1 MTIPRIRKTKI
12 EALTKEIYD
21 ILKTCTTVEEL
32 KEKYSQ
38 VKLNFSELDEE
49 AVKIINAY
57 TSSLKKSI
65 EVREKD
71 AQKKKKAA

>member
-1 MTIPRIRKTKI
+1 M
-12 EALTKEIYD
+12 
-21 ILKTCTTVEEL
+21 
-32 KEKYSQ
+32 
-38 VKLNFSELDEE
+38 KLNFSELDEE